1 MKDFWSYAFWSGL
14 AGIFAIAL
22 LSVVPFAG
30 RLAYQA
36 LTDTIM
42 AGEKYQVAAAASSPV
57 VREELAASLND
68 PVFTPPEQGK
78 AVRADLSAMKLSL
91 YEDGESVATYD
102 IVAKGKP
109 GSYWETPTGEYQ
121 VLVKEETHYSALGQ
135 VWMPWSMQFFGNFFI
150 HGRPYDETGKE
161 LPDGYSGGCIRL
173 ATPDAEAVYKFV
185 NEGTLVSVYGGKTEG
200 VATNHYDLIAP
211 EKPKLSAQ
219 AYAAVDLETGEII
232 AGNNLDQVFPIAS
245 ISKLLTAVVS
255 LEIIDQESDVTISK
269 AAAETYGTQG
279 SLAVGEKLPAK
290 ELLYPLLLESSN
302 DAAEA
307 LARHFG
313 REQFILA
320 LNNKL
325 GAIGLNSTHFDDPSG
340 LSAENTSTARD
351 LAKLARYIYQSKNFI
366 FNLTQEK
373 KRVYKQHVWTNGNK
387 FVNKPN
393 YLGGKNGYIDEA
405 KQTQVA
411 LFDLQLSEFVSRP
424 VAIVVLKSDNRQKDV
439 ETLVQFLDRHAVFND
454 RPKNTTFQYL

>member
-1 MKDFWSYAFWSGL
+1 MKDFWSYAFWSAL
-14 AGIFAIAL
+14 AGLFAVAL
-22 LSVVPFAG
+22 VVVVPFAG
-30 RLAYQA
+30 KLAYQSISGVVA
-36 LTDTIM
+36 T
-42 AGEKYQVAAAASSPV
+42 GETYQTAAAASPV
-57 VREELAASLND
+57 LRAELADSVND
-68 PVFTPPEQGK
+68 PVFTPPESGK

-91 YEDGESVATYD
+91 YEDGESVATFD
-102 IVAKGKP
+102 IVAKGRP
-109 GSYWETPTGEYQ
+109 GSYWETPPGDYKI
-121 VLVKEETHYSALGQ
+121 LIKEETHYSALGN

-173 ATPDAEAVYKFV
+173 ATADAETVYKFV
-185 NEGTLVSVYGGKTEG
+185 EAGTQVSVYGGKTEG
-200 VATNHYDLIAP
+200 VATNHYDLTSP
-211 EKPKLSAQ
+211 DKPKLSAQ

-232 AGNNLDQVFPIAS
+232 AGQNLDQVFPIAS

-255 LEIIDQESDVTISK
+255 LEIIDQESDVVISK

-313 REQFILA
+313 REQFMLA

-325 GAIGLNSTHFDDPSG
+325 GAIGLHNTRFEDPSG
-340 LSAENTSTARD
+340 LSPNNNSTARD
-351 LAKLARYIYQSKNFI
+351 LAKLARYIYQSKSYI
-366 FNLTQEK
+366 FELTQEK
-373 KRVYKQHVWTNGNK
+373 KHTYKHHVWTNGNK
-387 FVNKPN
+387 FVNRID

-424 VAIVVLKSDNRQKDV
+424 VAVVVLKSDNREKDV

-454 RPKNTTFQYL
+454 RPKNSTFQYL